1 MLSVS
6 DCERVKHMRQHIIDV
21 ARAIITHKGYSAV
34 GISEIVKAADIP
46 KGSFYYYFPSKEAFA
61 EALLEHYFSHYLFSY
76 WSQTSAPS
84 LTTRHLLS
92 GRSAPWVV
100 FQKVK

>member
-1 MLSVS
+1 MKRNVT
-6 DCERVKHMRQHIIDV
+6 DMRQHIIDV

-61 EALLEHYFSHYLFSY
+61 EALLEHYF
-76 WSQTSAPS
+76 
-84 LTTRHLLS
+84 
-92 GRSAPWVV
+92 
-100 FQKVK
+100 